1 MSGCRASLWLLAG
14 ALSVLTAN
22 DDGCTG
28 VWGSGP
34 AVVAVVMTHCTVGRG
49 R

>member
-22 DDGCTG
+22 DDGTG

-34 AVVAVVMTHCTVGRG
+34 AVVAVVMTHCTGG
-49 R
+49 